1 MTLLAQLNSLC
12 FLGSSRESREFAQ
25 VLAAHGLLCFDST
38 PTCIATLEK
47 LASKYNQECY
57 EYAFLTDVLSM
68 LCRGMSFAGIV
79 MVRTKNH
86 RNELRR
92 DPSFLFDM

>member
-1 MTLLAQLNSLC
+1 MYSKKYNN
-12 FLGSSRESREFAQ
+12 E
-25 VLAAHGLLCFDST
+25 
-38 PTCIATLEK
+38 CILYEK
-47 LASKYNQECY
+47 MYRKKVASMYNQECY